1 MKTLPRSTQLAVVG
15 FIGGFVAMYI
25 ATSNVVLAMLV
36 GAVVFGLFFMGV
48 IKAR

>member
-25 ATSNVVLAMLV
+25 ATSNVVLALLV